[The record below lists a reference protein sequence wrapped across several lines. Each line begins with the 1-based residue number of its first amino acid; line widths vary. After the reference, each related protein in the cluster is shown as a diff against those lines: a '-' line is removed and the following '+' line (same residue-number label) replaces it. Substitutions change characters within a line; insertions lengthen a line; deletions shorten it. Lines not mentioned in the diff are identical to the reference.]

1 MVCFQ
6 WHKKNLQNLSLL
18 QLFENR
24 SSDRQTD
31 RQKRWMSDDR
41 ELSEIDMSPSDKD
54 REDEKRMR
62 G

>member
-41 ELSEIDMSPSDKD
+41 ELSEIEMSPSDKD